1 MTSNDIER
9 VQIIATTKDNEHIM
23 TISDDKVLIR
33 CIVEWCQFFKL
44 KDELFEQ
51 CSIKEIIEE

>member
-23 TISDDKVLIR
+23 AISDDKVLIR
-33 CIVEWCQFFKL
+33 CIVEWCQFFRL
-44 KDELFEQ
+44 KDELFED
-51 CSIKEIIEE
+51 CSLKEIIE

>member
-33 CIVEWCQFFKL
+33 CIVEWCQFFRL
-44 KDELFEQ
+44 KDELFED
-51 CSIKEIIEE
+51 CSLKEIIE